1 MQMLKNIKEKAN
13 LFNKYFSS
21 QCNPLA
27 NGSKIPENHIYI
39 TETGLS
45 SCDIEDEV
53 MCKIIKALGI
63 SGAHGRDGVSVW
75 VLKLCEGNIVK
86 PLSIMFKNCGLEKIF
101 PNF

>member
-27 NGSKIPENHIYI
+27 NDSKIPENHIYI
-39 TETGLS
+39 RETKVS

-53 MCKIIKALGI
+53 IYKIIKTLDI
-63 SGAHGRDGVSVW
+63 NKTHGHDEV
-75 VLKLCEGNIVK
+75 CI
-86 PLSIMFKNCGLEKIF
+86 
-101 PNF
+101 

>member
-27 NGSKIPENHIYI
+27 NDSKIPENHIYI
-39 TETGLS
+39 TETKVS

-53 MCKIIKALGI
+53 IYKIIKTLDI
-63 SGAHGRDGVSVW
+63 NKTHGHDEV
-75 VLKLCEGNIVK
+75 CI
-86 PLSIMFKNCGLEKIF
+86 
-101 PNF
+101 